1 MTDFDFSFDAS
12 FDFSAGLFDDPTP
25 PEGIELETAR
35 QLKKPLLHERRAA
48 KREFISGLK
57 REALNQLIPV
67 LPPPDTDLYV
77 VGNGAGAEIRHGIN
91 PLAFDF
97 GSFIPHI
104 VEQLGGTNCIAYIS
118 TWTANLNHVKTLI
131 DMLDDGRLAALT
143 MATDP
148 YFKTREAAIC
158 NQLITGILRHSP
170 RARFLA
176 WKNHTKLICISNA
189 DQTRFCTVTGSANLS
204 AQPRSEQYVLTTA
217 PDVYRFYVSEF
228 FEVMFNGS

>member
-1 MTDFDFSFDAS
+1 MSDFDFSMD
-12 FDFSAGLFDDPTP
+12 FDFSGGLFDDPTSAD
-25 PEGIELETAR
+25 GIELETAR
-35 QLKKPLLHERRAA
+35 QLKRPLTHARRAA

-57 REALNQLIPV
+57 REALNQLIPT

-104 VEQLGGTNCIAYIS
+104 VEQLGGANCTAYIS
-118 TWTANLNHVKTLI
+118 TWTANANHVKTLI
-131 DMLDDGRLAALT
+131 DMLDDGRLTALT

-148 YFKTREAAIC
+148 YFKTREAAVC
-158 NQLITGILRHSP
+158 NQLITGILRHTP

-176 WKNHTKLICISNA
+176 WKNHCKIICIANA

-204 AQPRSEQYVLTTA
+204 AQPRTEQYVLTTA

-228 FEVMFNGS
+228 FEVMFTNGS